1 MKMNELMPKPV
12 NEFAQA
18 LFSTELADIAEDF
31 AELGVDSLFD
41 NPVLKEIPL
50 VKTAVSIL
58 KLSVSIKD
66 RFEIKK
72 QLAFIQQVNSGVA
85 STGAVNKRRKAYQ
98 NREKWYYDEAE
109 LSVVYLSRHTRL
121 EKVKIQAE
129 LYLDYINGVVDADEY
144 LERLDVLDSLM
155 LSDVPLLLDI
165 YEEQADFSKSS
176 EDFQEKL
183 KNTKTTFD
191 ASKCGRLYAS
201 GLITPV
207 SRGFSFG
214 ANMSNNYLITDLGV
228 YFCEIVM
235 RVKSKHLNA

>member
-1 MKMNELMPKPV
+1 MEMDELIPKPV
-12 NEFAQA
+12 DEFAQA
-18 LFSTELADIAEDF
+18 LLSTEIADIAVDF
-31 AELGVDSLFD
+31 AELGIDSLFD
-41 NPVLKEIPL
+41 NPVLKEISL
-50 VKTAVSIL
+50 VKSAISVW
-58 KLSVSIKD
+58 KLSASVKE

-72 QLAFIQQVNSGVA
+72 QLAFIQQVSSGTA
-85 STGAVNKRRKAYQ
+85 NKEAVDKRRKAYQ
-98 NREKWYYDEAE
+98 NGEQWYYKEVE
-109 LSVVYLSRHTRL
+109 RSIIYLSRHARF

-129 LYLDYINGVVDADEY
+129 LYLDYINGVINTDKYHEC
-144 LERLDVLDSLM
+144 LDVLDSLM

-228 YFCEIVM
+228 YFCEIVIRLM
-235 RVKSKHLNA
+235 KL

>member
-1 MKMNELMPKPV
+1 MEMNELVPKPV

-18 LFSTELADIAEDF
+18 LFSTELTDIAVDF

-58 KLSVSIKD
+58 KLSVSIKE

-85 STGAVNKRRKAYQ
+85 NIEAVNKRQ
-98 NREKWYYDEAE
+98 NACQSGEKWYYEEAE
-109 LSVVYLSRHTRL
+109 LSVVYLSHHTRL

-129 LYLDYINGVVDADEY
+129 LYLDYINGVLDADKY
-144 LERLDVLDSLM
+144 LECLDVLDSLM
-155 LSDVPLLLDI
+155 LSDVPILLEI
-165 YEEQADFSKSS
+165 CEEQADFSKSPT
-176 EDFQEKL
+176 DFQEKL

-214 ANMSNNYLITDLGV
+214 ANMSNNYLITDLGI
-228 YFCEIVM
+228 YFCEIIM
-235 RVKSKHLNA
+235 RVKSKRLNT